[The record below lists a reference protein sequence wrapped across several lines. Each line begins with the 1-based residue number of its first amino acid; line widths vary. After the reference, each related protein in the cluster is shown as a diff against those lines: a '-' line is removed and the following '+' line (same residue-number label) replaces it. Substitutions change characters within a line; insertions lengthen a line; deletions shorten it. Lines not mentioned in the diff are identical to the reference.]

1 MMSHPQN
8 PKLLG
13 KKALITGA
21 TSGIGAGIART
32 LAKNGAEIVITG
44 LGDPYSIADQT
55 KALHSETGSMCI
67 LCRLILATAPKSHN
81 SMQKSEE
88 ILGHIDILVNN
99 AGIQYVSPVED
110 FPEEKWDAIMALNLT
125 ANFLTTKHAFAGM
138 KQRGF
143 GRIINIASAHALV
156 ASPFKSA
163 YVAAKHGL
171 LGFTK
176 TIALEGAKEGV
187 TCNAICPG
195 YVKTPLVENQIP
207 ATMKARKMTEQEVIE
222 QVLLAAQPSKRFV
235 TIEEVAE
242 AAAFLASSHGASI
255 NGIALSIDGGWVAQ

>member
-1 MMSHPQN
+1 MS
-8 PKLLG
+8 PKTSPNLFA

-21 TSGIGAGIART
+21 TSGIGAGIARA
-32 LAKNGAEIVITG
+32 LAQNGAEIVITG
-44 LGDPYSIADQT
+44 LGDPYTIAEQT
-55 KALHSETGSMCI
+55 RSLQAETGSSVHFVPADLGNRSEIGNLM
-67 LCRLILATAPKSHN
+67 L
-81 SMQKSEE
+81 KSEE
-88 ILGHIDILVNN
+88 ILGAIDILVNN
-99 AGIQYVSPVED
+99 AGIQFVSPVED
-110 FPEEKWDAIMALNLT
+110 FPEDRWDAIIALNLT
-125 ANFLTTKHAFAGM
+125 ASFLTTKHVFAGM
-138 KQRGF
+138 KERGF

-207 ATMKARKMTEQEVIE
+207 ATMKARNMTEKEVIE
-222 QVLLAAQPSKRFV
+222 QVMLAAQPSKRFV
-235 TIEEVAE
+235 TIEEVAQ
-242 AAAFLASSHGASI
+242 AAAFLASPAGASI
-255 NGIALSIDGGWVAQ
+255 NGISLSIDGGWVAQ